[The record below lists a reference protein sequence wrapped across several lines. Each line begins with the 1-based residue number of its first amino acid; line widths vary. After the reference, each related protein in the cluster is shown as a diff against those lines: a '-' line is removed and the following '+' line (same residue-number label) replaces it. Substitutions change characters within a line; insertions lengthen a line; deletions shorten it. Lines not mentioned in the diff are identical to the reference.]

1 MTKNLL
7 LFQGIYVSGLQLE
20 YNDSRIPIVLGQ
32 WVRELDVFDLSPG
45 DRITELTTWHDYT
58 NQNKRAKIGLVRRL
72 RLGAVFGATKAF
84 LEPYISGMICL
95 QYRESRYEK
104 LSGILWGC
112 NHEWD
117 HVRIF
122 HTPKLTD
129 RASTLLV
136 DSGTYS
142 PPSWMVIQKVFAQ
155 GGLDDG
161 CTTPL
166 SSIEV
171 TFKEMTSEVSG
182 VTMIYEDGSSST
194 LGVRGEPRIIYLA
207 SGEKPAQV
215 EIVAA
220 RDN

>member
-104 LSGILWGC
+104 LVS
-112 NHEWD
+112 
-117 HVRIF
+117 
-122 HTPKLTD
+122 
-129 RASTLLV
+129 
-136 DSGTYS
+136 
-142 PPSWMVIQKVFAQ
+142 Q
-155 GGLDDG
+155 
-161 CTTPL
+161 PL
-166 SSIEV
+166 
-171 TFKEMTSEVSG
+171 
-182 VTMIYEDGSSST
+182 
-194 LGVRGEPRIIYLA
+194 
-207 SGEKPAQV
+207 
-215 EIVAA
+215 
-220 RDN
+220 